1 MTPLEEHAD
10 LIRLLGRDRVLD
22 RYIDRIAYANDA
34 SVYRRVPRAVVQP
47 CSVEEVRG
55 LMRFSIAAGR
65 SLTFRAAGTSLSGQ
79 AVTDD
84 ILVDVS
90 RHWRAIEVLDGGR
103 RVRVQPGAIGGTV
116 NSRLAPW
123 GTKIGPDPASINS
136 CMMGGILA
144 NNSSGMCCGVAQNAY
159 HTLESMTF
167 VLPDG
172 VVVDTAEP
180 GIHDRFDREASR
192 IAAGLRALKR
202 RVEGDAALVDRIRA
216 KYRMKNTNG
225 YSLNAFLDHA
235 HPVDILSHLMIGSE
249 GTLGFIAEAVLRT
262 VPDYP
267 LKHTGLLFFTD
278 VPRACAAIAPLR
290 DSGARA
296 LELMDRASLKAI
308 EDQAGVPPR
317 IRDLPARAA
326 ALLVEY
332 QCESDAELGA
342 RVRDCDRILPAL
354 LLAAEPTFTRD
365 AARQAALWRVRKG
378 LIPSVGAMRRRGT
391 SFIIEDV
398 VFPVE
403 SLAEGVAELQGLFA
417 RCRYDDAIVFGHAKD
432 GNLHFVL
439 TQAFQDE
446 RDVERYDGF
455 MRALSVLVAGRYGGA
470 LKAEHGT
477 GRNMAPF
484 VEAEWGRDA
493 YAVMQDLKRLID
505 PEGRLN
511 PGVILNPDPRAHLRD
526 LKAFPAVEP
535 EVDQCI
541 ECGFC
546 ERLCPSRDLTLTPRQ
561 RIVVR
566 REMSRLRDG
575 DPSSPRLR
583 ELERDYPYAALDTCA
598 TDGMC
603 ATACPVGIDT
613 GKLVK
618 RLRLESRS
626 EIAHEIAASLA
637 DRFVVVERGTRV
649 ALRAGHLARRLAGDG
664 ALAAAAR
671 ALRSAFGGAIPPWSA
686 DLPRAARG
694 SLPATSRAG
703 ACAVYFPSCIS
714 RTLGAHGSSES
725 GAGGGEGLELADVV
739 VRVSERARVPL
750 WIPGDA
756 PGHCCGLPFSS
767 KGLERAYRRAVAHT
781 VRSLWE
787 WSDEGTLPV
796 VVDSSPCA
804 YTLRQARP
812 DLGDADRARFDRLEI
827 LDGIELAHDR
837 LLPALRLADRKR
849 RVALHPVCSAIKMNL
864 SEKLRAV
871 AAAAAG
877 EAEIPVTA
885 GCCGFAGDRGF
896 HLPSLTAAA
905 TRDEAAEVSAR
916 PYDGYYSSSRT
927 CEIGMSRATG
937 KPYRSFWYLLEEASR

>member
-1 MTPLEEHAD
+1 LDEHAD
-10 LIRLLGRDRVLD
+10 LVRILDRDRVLD
-22 RYIDRIAYANDA
+22 RTIDRIAYANDA
-34 SVYRRVPRAVVQP
+34 SVYRLVPRVVVQP
-47 CSVEEVRG
+47 ASIEEIRA
-55 LMRFSIAAGR
+55 LLRFCVAARR

-84 ILVDVS
+84 ILADVS
-90 RHWRAIEVLDGGR
+90 KHWRAIEVLDGGT

-116 NSRLAPW
+116 NRRLAPF

-144 NNSSGMCCGVAQNAY
+144 NNSSGMCCGTAHNAY
-159 HTLESMTF
+159 HTLESMKF

-172 VVVDTAEP
+172 MVVDTAEP
-180 GIHDRFDREASR
+180 GVHGRFDREAPR
-192 IAAGLRALKR
+192 IAAGLAALKR
-202 RVEGDAALVDRIRA
+202 RVESDAALVDRIRA

-225 YSLNAFLDHA
+225 YSLNAFLDYA
-235 HPVDILSHLMIGSE
+235 LPVDILSHLMIGSE

-296 LELMDRASLKAI
+296 LELMDRASLGAI
-308 EDQAGVPPR
+308 EDRPGVPPR
-317 IRDLPARAA
+317 IRELPAGAA

-332 QCESDAELGA
+332 QCESDAELST
-342 RVRDCDRILPAL
+342 RVRDCDRVLPTL
-354 LLAAEPTFTRD
+354 VLAAEPVFTRD
-365 AARQAALWRVRKG
+365 AQRQAALWTVRKG

-391 SFIIEDV
+391 SFIIEDI

-403 SLAEGVAELQGLFA
+403 SLAEGVAELQRLFA
-417 RCRYDDAIVFGHAKD
+417 RYRYDDAIVFGHAKD

-439 TQAFQDE
+439 TQAFEDE

-455 MRALSVLVAGRYGGA
+455 MQSLSTLVAGRYGGA

-484 VEAEWGRDA
+484 VEAEWGREA
-493 YAVMQDLKRLID
+493 YAVMQDLKRLVD

-511 PGVILNPDPRAHLRD
+511 PGVILNPDPRSHLRD
-526 LKAFPAVEP
+526 LKTLPTVEP
-535 EVDQCI
+535 EVDACI

-566 REMSRLRDG
+566 REMSRLRES
-575 DPSSPRLR
+575 DPSSPLLR
-583 ELERDYPYAALDTCA
+583 ELERDYPYSALETCA

-603 ATACPVGIDT
+603 ATGCPVGIDT

-618 RLRLESRS
+618 RLRRESRS
-626 EIAHEIAASLA
+626 EIAHEIAVSLA
-637 DRFVVVERGTRV
+637 DRFALIEGVARA
-649 ALRAGHLARRLAGDG
+649 ALRAGHFARRVAGDD
-664 ALAAAAR
+664 ALDRAAR
-671 ALRSAFGGAIPPWSA
+671 ALRGALGGTIPPWSA

-694 SLPATSRAG
+694 SFPPTSRDG
-703 ACAVYFPSCIS
+703 AHAVYFPSCVS
-714 RTLGAHGSSES
+714 RTLGADPSSASDE
-725 GAGGGEGLELADVV
+725 ANGGGLELAEVV
-739 VRVSERARVPL
+739 VRVSTRAGVPL
-750 WIPGDA
+750 WIPGDV

-767 KGLERAYRRAVAHT
+767 KGFERAYRIAVART

-787 WSDEGTLPV
+787 WSDEGAFPV

-812 DLGDADRARFDRLEI
+812 DLAEPDRARFDRLEI

-837 LLPALRLADRKR
+837 LLPALRLTGGTR
-849 RVALHPVCSAIKMNL
+849 RVALHPACSAVKMNL
-864 SEKLRAV
+864 SDKLLAV
-871 AAAAAG
+871 AAAAAA
-877 EAEIPVTA
+877 EAEIPIAA

-896 HLPSLTAAA
+896 SLPGLTAAA
-905 TRDEAAEVSAR
+905 TREEAAEVSSR
-916 PYDGYYSSSRT
+916 PRDGYYSSSRT